1 VRWNGDDAPQDRWLR
16 TSSSSGIRLQH
27 FAGRQDNVSGRQ
39 AALIALAFNLLMV
52 AAAIVSIMLTIPKH
66 GTRAED
72 IGYTNN

>member
-1 VRWNGDDAPQDRWLR
+1 VRV
-16 TSSSSGIRLQH
+16 RL
-27 FAGRQDNVSGRQ
+27 
-39 AALIALAFNLLMV
+39 AALIALTFNLLMV